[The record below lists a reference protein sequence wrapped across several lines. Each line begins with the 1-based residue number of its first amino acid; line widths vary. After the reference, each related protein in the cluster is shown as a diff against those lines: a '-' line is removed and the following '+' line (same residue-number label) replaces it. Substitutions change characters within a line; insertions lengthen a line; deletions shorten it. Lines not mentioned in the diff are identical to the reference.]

1 MFAKIIN
8 LKLYVMR
15 NKTFFLAVM
24 LMLASMT
31 TFAQTPEDGDPLN
44 FTISGPGHN
53 EEPIGGNPYPK
64 SPILVPSIYQ
74 DGNTLY
80 LYSGCTGATLRLLD
94 EDEEVVYSLEITDEM
109 DEICIP
115 STFVGTYRLEI
126 VRGAFTF
133 YCEIEL

>member
-1 MFAKIIN
+1 MTRKILIIAMFLMAGAIVKADPIPLSLDVHITN
-8 LKLYVMR
+8 PGDDDIPRDNSKPRTPV
-15 NKTFFLAVM
+15 LA
-24 LMLASMT
+24 
-31 TFAQTPEDGDPLN
+31 
-44 FTISGPGHN
+44 
-53 EEPIGGNPYPK
+53 
-64 SPILVPSIYQ
+64 PSVYQ

-94 EDEEVVYSLEITDEM
+94 EDEEVGYSVEITDEM

>member
-1 MFAKIIN
+1 MNKKQIIVATMF
-8 LKLYVMR
+8 LV
-15 NKTFFLAVM
+15 
-24 LMLASMT
+24 AST
-31 TFAQTPEDGDPLN
+31 KSFSQLPPEPTGNPLPLI
-44 FTISGPGHN
+44 ISGPGNDNHSG
-53 EEPIGGNPYPK
+53 EHSYPK
-64 SPILVPSIYQ
+64 SPILVPSVYQ

-94 EDEEVVYSLEITDEM
+94 EDEEVVYSVKITDEM

-133 YCEIEL
+133 YCYIEL